1 MTEKMVV
8 PEVKLSLSVK
18 LADLVEMEKQTK
30 MWVNMTHINARVLAD
45 MVRECHPALM
55 VYLRRLIE
63 ANLVAQNNA
72 MFALNQVNTMYQEI
86 LKTACEEHPDEPQT
100 IV

>member
-1 MTEKMVV
+1 MTEKLIT
-8 PEVKLSLSVK
+8 PEVKLSLSIK
-18 LADLVEMEKQTK
+18 LADLVKMEAQTK

-45 MVRECHPALM
+45 MVRECHPSLM

-72 MFALNQVNTMYQEI
+72 MFALNQVNSLYKEI
-86 LKTACEEHPDEPQT
+86 LEAAQEENPDAT
-100 IV
+100 RIG